1 CVLEDF
7 SRLKPEKLIFYDEIK
22 FEVVRNNNN
31 TRLLCSQCDSRCMVS
46 VVLEAR
52 DLENV
57 YICSRS
63 CLSSY
68 LRIVHFSSQNEGLR
82 LIGTCDGA
90 SSITVKSN
98 IRHCEQQN
106 RFLGTGRVGSKS
118 GLRRLRLTVSV
129 SLILNGP
136 KIRLVITDGPM

>member
-1 CVLEDF
+1 
-7 SRLKPEKLIFYDEIK
+7 
-22 FEVVRNNNN
+22 
-31 TRLLCSQCDSRCMVS
+31 MVS
-46 VVLEAR
+46 GCIINFIRFPILISK
-52 DLENV
+52 D
-57 YICSRS
+57 
-63 CLSSY
+63 
-68 LRIVHFSSQNEGLR
+68 QNEGLR

-136 KIRLVITDGPM
+136 KIRLVITDGPMKKSGGRERQISRGA